1 MSEFNVSLVK
11 CGCCETS
18 VLSFK
23 EELIR
28 SEEER
33 DLDRGRIAMCDLP
46 PDDVVDL
53 FMFCKH
59 RLEELSNVEILC
71 DLDGIDGIWIDDKGG
86 HLNRYG

>member
-59 RLEELSNVEILC
+59 RLEELDVQIQY
-71 DLDGIDGIWIDDKGG
+71 GIDGIFINDKGG